1 MVLFIE
7 MFMRIRHIV
16 IFAIVLA
23 VSAFLLEGQQ
33 PVEKTNPLKVYMHY
47 MPWFETPETIG
58 VWGWHWTMNTRDPDQ
73 IGTGGQREIASHYY
87 PLIGPYASRD
97 RDVIEYHLLLMKYSG
112 IDGILIDW
120 YGTVGS
126 NGDVKELLKSSDS
139 IVSYTDDFGM
149 QFGVVLEDRFS
160 RSIDDAKAN
169 MAYLRNNYFNRAEY
183 IRYGEEEDPLVCIFG
198 PVTFEDPADWEEI
211 LPAAGEEVELLPLWY
226 ESGDAGALADGE
238 HSWVYQDE
246 QDHLTHLENFYSGRA
261 PALKTAMG
269 SAYPGFHDF
278 YEEGG
283 AGSSYFTIPHNNGS
297 TLAATLEKAGQ
308 YKDHIDMLQLVTFN
322 DFGEGTMFEP
332 TVETG
337 FGYLERVQEFTGV
350 AYGEAELILVHR
362 LYLLRK
368 EYADDPETRQVLD
381 QVSLHLRNLET
392 EQASLLL
399 ESIRPAAVSLPDDHS
414 AGGAADILLFPNP
427 VAEGRL
433 NIRLDRIEG
442 VNRMIISDIQGK
454 VLYSAAPGPGN
465 DLYCI
470 DHLNLPGGVY
480 LLTLYG
486 GSGTSTVKFS
496 VPD

>member
-1 MVLFIE
+1 
-7 MFMRIRHIV
+7 
-16 IFAIVLA
+16 
-23 VSAFLLEGQQ
+23 
-33 PVEKTNPLKVYMHY
+33 
-47 MPWFETPETIG
+47 
-58 VWGWHWTMNTRDPDQ
+58 
-73 IGTGGQREIASHYY
+73 
-87 PLIGPYASRD
+87 
-97 RDVIEYHLLLMKYSG
+97 
-112 IDGILIDW
+112 
-120 YGTVGS
+120 
-126 NGDVKELLKSSDS
+126 
-139 IVSYTDDFGM
+139 
-149 QFGVVLEDRFS
+149 
-160 RSIDDAKAN
+160 
-169 MAYLRNNYFNRAEY
+169 
-183 IRYGEEEDPLVCIFG
+183 
-198 PVTFEDPADWEEI
+198 
-211 LPAAGEEVELLPLWY
+211 
-226 ESGDAGALADGE
+226 
-238 HSWVYQDE
+238 
-246 QDHLTHLENFYSGRA
+246 
-261 PALKTAMG
+261 
-269 SAYPGFHDF
+269 
-278 YEEGG
+278 
-283 AGSSYFTIPHNNGS
+283 
-297 TLAATLEKAGQ
+297 
-308 YKDHIDMLQLVTFN
+308 
-322 DFGEGTMFEP
+322 MFEP